1 MNWQFLFFDPN
12 GRIAAR
18 DYWIGVAII
27 IGGNVL
33 ANIIPILGG
42 LLWLGL
48 IWVGLCVYGK
58 RLHDT
63 GRSAAIH
70 AIPWAVNFVIAILAV
85 MMLGG
90 VILSAVMSGE
100 TLGPALFLSAG
111 GGLLSLGGLG
121 TLVWVGYTLWL
132 GMAPGE
138 SGDNQYGP
146 APAVDIEPV
155 MTDPQ
160 QAPADEDDT
169 PG

>member
-1 MNWQFLFFDPN
+1 MNWQFLLLDPN
-12 GRIAAR
+12 GRIAGR
-18 DYWIGVAII
+18 YYWIGVAII

-33 ANIIPILGG
+33 ANVIPILGG
-42 LLWLGL
+42 LIWLGL

-70 AIPWAVNFVIAILAV
+70 AIPWLANFVLAILAV
-85 MMLGG
+85 MMVGG
-90 VILSAVMSGE
+90 VILSAVMSGD
-100 TLGPALFLSAG
+100 TVGPMLFLSAG

-121 TLVWVGYTLWL
+121 TLIWAAYTLWL

-146 APAVDIEPV
+146 APAIDIDAV
-155 MTDPQ
+155 VTDPQ
-160 QAPADEDDT
+160 PSSHDKDDT